1 MSDPDDMLDT
11 EELEYSLDLSSTN
24 SDFEET
30 QELKYSMDLST
41 NSSENTDSELSSNN
55 GSTDLSS
62 DTDLG
67 TGSELSYDGDDELT
81 NLNEHLKPCNYEPS
95 CQPRKDFISNSEND
109 EDSDVSS
116 DSNQEHSRK
125 GNTNWCACGH
135 GRAMETEIE
144 SFYCRDTNEAP
155 DNYFEG
161 HKCITESEGFKMVCL
176 SKPVLDT
183 ALSVFNHFRGD
194 SIENIDNKL

>member
-11 EELEYSLDLSSTN
+11 EELEYYLDLSSRN

-30 QELKYSMDLST
+30 EKLKYSMDLST
-41 NSSENTDSELSSNN
+41 ISSENTGSKLSSNN
-55 GSTDLSS
+55 DKGLTDLSS

-67 TGSELSYDGDDELT
+67 TVSELSYDDDDELT
-81 NLNEHLKPCNYEPS
+81 NLNEHLKPYNYEPS

-116 DSNQEHSRK
+116 DSNHEHSRK
-125 GNTNWCACGH
+125 GNTNLCACGH
-135 GRAMETEIE
+135 SPAMETEIE
-144 SFYCRDTNEAP
+144 GFCCRDTNEAP

-161 HKCITESEGFKMVCL
+161 HKCITRSGGFKMVCL
-176 SKPVLDT
+176 SKPALDT
-183 ALSVFNHFRGD
+183 AFSVFNHFRG
-194 SIENIDNKL
+194 SLL